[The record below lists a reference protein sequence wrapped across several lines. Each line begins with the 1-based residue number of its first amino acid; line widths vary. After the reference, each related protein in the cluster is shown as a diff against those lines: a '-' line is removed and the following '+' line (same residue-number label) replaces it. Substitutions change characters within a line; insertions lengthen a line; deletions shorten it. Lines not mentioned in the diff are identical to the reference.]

1 MKRYLRLTLFFCG
14 LFLLSF
20 GFAAYTNQ
28 LGPPLPYYREETQAG
43 VPIKPAV
50 VEEGTIV
57 DIQESYSFCRQSGFS
72 CADRR
77 PLTGAPRQALNGKG
91 SEEISLLYSSAD
103 GWQVQ
108 WEDGGAELRI
118 WRTKEGFCPEH
129 TGYWHFEEGDK
140 GNIEVYQGPAGSGKL
155 GELTL
160 STTIK
165 VNSLPEAYQEK
176 VRNGSWQFQNR
187 DDLQNV
193 IDSLD
198 S

>member
-1 MKRYLRLTLFFCG
+1 MFLCG

-20 GFAAYTNQ
+20 GFASYTDH
-28 LGPPLPYYREETQAG
+28 LGPPLPYYREETQ
-43 VPIKPAV
+43 VSFPVKPAL

-57 DIQESYSFCRQSGFS
+57 SIQESYSFCRQSGFS
-72 CADRR
+72 CADSRL
-77 PLTGAPRQALNGKG
+77 LTGEPRNALNGKG
-91 SEEISLLYSSAD
+91 SEEISILYSNAE
-103 GWQVQ
+103 GWQVG

-118 WRTKEGFCPEH
+118 WRSREGFCPEH
-129 TGYWHFEEGDK
+129 IHYWHFEEGDK

-165 VNSLPEAYQEK
+165 VKSLPEPYQEK
-176 VRNGSWQFQNR
+176 VRDGSWQFKDR